1 MSSKPSN
8 PFDLDLQKMIQGMNV
23 PGVDMSSV
31 VASQQR
37 NIEALT
43 EANKLA
49 AEGMQAVAQRQVEL
63 LRQMMEETS
72 KGVQEVMTAGS
83 PQKSMSK
90 ETELAQA
97 ALAQSIAN
105 MREVAEMITRSQN
118 EAVDVLANRMT
129 ESLDELKKQIESL
142 KMGG

>member
-90 ETELAQA
+90 ETELAQT